1 MTPLQSAFFPY
12 SYLIIHRNI
21 WSTVLID
28 VSDYITFLAINSFV
42 PLSSHNLLCGL
53 SLFLLDTLRNYLLL
67 RKKCV
72 IISYIYLG
80 LKLKTSKKDLRTIG
94 DTLKLFV
101 DTVIYILFWFS
112 HSCCKIISMS
122 DHDITELKVL

>member
-1 MTPLQSAFFPY
+1 MVSIYIYQTLPKQFVTPLQSAFFPY

-67 RKKCV
+67 RKKCSFLFTTKIAFFSVVSEKV
-72 IISYIYLG
+72 INEVKIWKFLV
-80 LKLKTSKKDLRTIG
+80 K
-94 DTLKLFV
+94 FV
-101 DTVIYILFWFS
+101 
-112 HSCCKIISMS
+112 
-122 DHDITELKVL
+122 